1 MKPESCIITGGSGF
15 IGTHLI
21 YHLLATKRFN
31 KLYVLDLKAPQVVS
45 PDVTYVQCDIRQ
57 PIAVDIAEQCDT
69 CYHLAALCKEPG
81 YEWDEYFETNYS
93 GTVNVC
99 DYAEKIGI
107 KNIIFTSTMMVFQ
120 AGEKRNDEEALTA
133 PDTAYGMS
141 KLLAELALSN
151 GLPAYRSAA

>member
-69 CYHLAALCKEPG
+69 CYHLAALCKESG

-107 KNIIFTSTMMVFQ
+107 KNIIFT
-120 AGEKRNDEEALTA
+120 
-133 PDTAYGMS
+133 
-141 KLLAELALSN
+141 
-151 GLPAYRSAA
+151 